1 MKRKTLLKRTLACCL
16 AVILM
21 LTGVPLASFSGI
33 DPANFKDFFSLE
45 ASAET
50 WENLTYE
57 VSDGEATITG
67 CDESISGK
75 LVIPATLGGYPVTS
89 IGYGAFSDCTGLTSI
104 TIPDSVTGIG
114 YYAFCNCTALTSI
127 TIPDSVTSIGN
138 KAFYGC
144 VGLTSITIPSGV
156 TGIGECAFDDCTGL
170 TSVTILDGVT
180 NIGDCMF
187 SGCTGLKNIKIPDS
201 VTNIGDGAFF
211 DCTGLTSITI
221 PDSVTGIGWSAF
233 EGCTDLISI
242 TIPDSVTNIR
252 KDAFYNTAYYNN
264 NRNWKNGVLYIGNH
278 LIEAKTSVFGAYK
291 IKDGTKTIA
300 EEAFSGCTRLKS
312 ITIPDSVIGVGEG
325 AFIDCTS
332 LTNVTIPASVTYIG
346 YGAFGY
352 FCEKSTR
359 EYVNFTICGY
369 TGTAAETYADEN
381 GFAFINLDEVDWEH
395 CSCACH
401 KKGIVNFFFKILLF
415 FQKMSRKNRVCKC
428 GVYHY

>member
-1 MKRKTLLKRTLACCL
+1 M
-16 AVILM
+16 
-21 LTGVPLASFSGI
+21 TG
-33 DPANFKDFFSLE
+33 
-45 ASAET
+45 
-50 WENLTYE
+50 
-57 VSDGEATITG
+57 
-67 CDESISGK
+67 
-75 LVIPATLGGYPVTS
+75 
-89 IGYGAFSDCTGLTSI
+89 IGWGAFEDCTGLK
-104 TIPDSVTGIG
+104 
-114 YYAFCNCTALTSI
+114 SI
-127 TIPDSVTSIGN
+127 TIPDSVTSIGMS
-138 KAFYGC
+138 AFSGC
-144 VGLTSITIPSGV
+144 S
-156 TGIGECAFDDCTGL
+156 GL
-170 TSVTILDGVT
+170 TSVTIPAGVT
-180 NIGDCMF
+180 NIDWYVF
-187 SGCTGLKNIKIPDS
+187 KGCTGLKSITILDG
-201 VTNIGDGAFF
+201 VTSIDGGAFEN
-211 DCTGLTSITI
+211 CTGLK
-221 PDSVTGIGWSAF
+221 
-233 EGCTDLISI
+233 SI

-415 FQKMSRKNRVCKC
+415 FQKIFRKNMVCKC

>member
-1 MKRKTLLKRTLACCL
+1 MKRKTVLKRTLACCL

-33 DPANFKDFFSLE
+33 DPANFKDFFSFE
-45 ASAET
+45 ASAEI
-50 WENLTYE
+50 WGSLKYE

-144 VGLTSITIPSGV
+144 VGLTSITIPAGV

-187 SGCTGLKNIKIPDS
+187 SGCTGLNS
-201 VTNIGDGAFF
+201 
-211 DCTGLTSITI
+211 
-221 PDSVTGIGWSAF
+221 
-233 EGCTDLISI
+233 
-242 TIPDSVTNIR
+242 
-252 KDAFYNTAYYNN
+252 NTLH
-264 NRNWKNGVLYIGNH
+264 R
-278 LIEAKTSVFGAYK
+278 ER
-291 IKDGTKTIA
+291 IA
-300 EEAFSGCTRLKS
+300 L
-312 ITIPDSVIGVGEG
+312 
-325 AFIDCTS
+325 
-332 LTNVTIPASVTYIG
+332 
-346 YGAFGY
+346 
-352 FCEKSTR
+352 
-359 EYVNFTICGY
+359 
-369 TGTAAETYADEN
+369 
-381 GFAFINLDEVDWEH
+381 
-395 CSCACH
+395 
-401 KKGIVNFFFKILLF
+401 
-415 FQKMSRKNRVCKC
+415 
-428 GVYHY
+428 